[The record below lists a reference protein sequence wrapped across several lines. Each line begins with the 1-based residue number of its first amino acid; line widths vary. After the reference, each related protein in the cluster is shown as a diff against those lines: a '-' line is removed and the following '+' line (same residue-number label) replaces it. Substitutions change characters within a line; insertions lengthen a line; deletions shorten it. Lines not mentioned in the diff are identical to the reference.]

1 MTIQECRF
9 ETVHYTTRGIM
20 KHIFSDRLE
29 MMVDFKDYEVIVIKD
44 GEVVVRESY
53 MGESLLLEDYERLL
67 IQAEVAS
74 RKLEG
79 FTNH

>member
-29 MMVDFKDYEVIVIKD
+29 MAVDFKNYEIIVLRD
-44 GEVVVRESY
+44 GEVVARESY
-53 MGESLLLEDYERLL
+53 IGESFLLEDYERLL
-67 IQAEVAS
+67 VQAEVAS

-79 FTNH
+79 FTNY